1 MGPGWCPLKFLDFV
15 EKVEGRPFVPRI
27 LLTGRPA
34 LTEVSARIDQ
44 LDRNDIDVNVLVP
57 VPWSEAF
64 PKVYNDPA
72 LALQAARLMNDELAA
87 VVAGNP
93 KRFRGV
99 AILPTVDPDAMV
111 AELRRAVTQ
120 LGFLVAMLQ
129 PGPRPSEWIILITNI
144 STKP

>member
-15 EKVEGRPFVPRI
+15 EKAEGRPFVSRI

-57 VPWSEAF
+57 IEAF

-99 AILPTVDPDAMV
+99 AILPTVDPGAV
-111 AELRRAVTQ
+111 VTELRRGVTQ

-129 PGPRPSEWIILITNI
+129 PGLRPSEWIILITNI
-144 STKP
+144 CTKP